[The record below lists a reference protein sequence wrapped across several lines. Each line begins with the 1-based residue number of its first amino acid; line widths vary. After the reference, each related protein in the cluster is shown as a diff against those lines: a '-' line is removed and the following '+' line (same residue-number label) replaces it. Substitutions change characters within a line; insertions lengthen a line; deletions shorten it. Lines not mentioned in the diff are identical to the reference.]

1 MSCLEYAKTRL
12 TDLGI
17 PSNRIR
23 TRVNPLT
30 GQTLTY
36 VQGRPLT
43 TIDHQT
49 APFNPDL
56 FKQELTNQMTSQSGV
71 DAYCDSVTYIQGIV
85 SDTVY
90 PSVWAAVGVTA
101 SGQLMVLGSDG
112 RLIMGWDDFI
122 IILTTILTT
131 QGFWVAVALVIT
143 FAIVYVVVGYL
154 TKEPQYNFTT
164 PNGTPSS
171 GSWTQYIS
179 NQNTKYWYVC
189 SKDGFGVG
197 ERSIYASASDVPSDQ
212 IALFNDHCN
221 SAPELKPPDW
231 TTGLLMQ
238 IVYAALAI
246 GGIYIAV
253 KVIPPLFAK
262 KGIE

>member
-1 MSCLEYAKTRL
+1 MMSCVECSKSRL
-12 TDLGI
+12 LQLGI

-23 TRVNPLT
+23 TRVNSLT

-43 TIDHQT
+43 SIDHQT
-49 APFNPDL
+49 QAFDPEL
-56 FKQELTNQMTSQSGV
+56 FKQQLTQQMITQSGV

-90 PSVWAAVGVTA
+90 SSVWAAVDVSA
-101 SGQLMVLGSDG
+101 SGQLMVVGLDG
-112 RLIMGWDDFI
+112 RLIMGWDDFVATLI
-122 IILTTILTT
+122 IILMMP
-131 QGFWVAVALVIT
+131 GFWTAVALVVAL
-143 FAIVYVVVGYL
+143 AIVIVVVGYL
-154 TKEPQYNFTT
+154 TREPQYNYTDI
-164 PNGTPSS
+164 NGQSTS

-179 NQNTKYWYVC
+179 NQNAKYWFVC

-197 ERSIYASASDVPSDQ
+197 ERAIYASASDVPADQ
-212 IALFNDHCN
+212 ITLFNDHCN
-221 SAPELKPPDW
+221 SAPDLKPPDW
-231 TTGLLMQ
+231 TASLLMQ
-238 IVYAALAI
+238 IVYVSLAI

-262 KGIE
+262 KG

>member
-1 MSCLEYAKTRL
+1 MSCLECTKTSL
-12 TDLGI
+12 ANLGI
-17 PSNRIR
+17 PSNRIK
-23 TRVNPLT
+23 TKINPLT

-36 VQGRPLT
+36 IQGRPLT

-56 FKQELTNQMTSQSGV
+56 FKLELTNEMTTQSGV
-71 DAYCDSVTYIQGIV
+71 DAYCDSVTYIQGVV

-90 PSVWAAVGVTA
+90 PSVWAAVGVSA
-101 SGQLMVLGSDG
+101 SGRLMVLDSNG

-122 IILTTILTT
+122 LILGTILTST
-131 QGFWVAVALVIT
+131 GFWVAVALVIT

-154 TKEPQYNFTT
+154 TKEPQYNYTDI
-164 PNGTPSS
+164 NGNPTS

-179 NQNTKYWYVC
+179 SQNAKYWFVC

-197 ERSIYASASDVPSDQ
+197 ERSIYASASDVPADQ
-212 IALFNDHCN
+212 ISLFNDHCN
-221 SAPELKPPDW
+221 SAPDLKPPEW

-238 IVYAALAI
+238 IVYATLAI

-253 KVIPPLFAK
+253 KLIPPLFTK
-262 KGIE
+262 KG